1 MRRRS
6 VTRHGTITKRRFS
19 LADCF
24 PNKSSFFVGLVQFLC
39 YVALCE
45 VCLFGALFSFS
56 LWSTLLFPTD
66 DCSTTINRDIQ
77 LQNPYNYHLL
87 LFYSVMAQK
96 ATENKRIAAIK
107 RFFKSLPYA
116 LISSLLLA
124 IVAATLGI
132 YRTYNDAGDE

>member
-1 MRRRS
+1 M
-6 VTRHGTITKRRFS
+6 
-19 LADCF
+19 
-24 PNKSSFFVGLVQFLC
+24 GLVQFIC

-45 VCLFGALFSFS
+45 VCLFGVLFSFS
-56 LWSTLLFPTD
+56 LRSTLLFPTD

-96 ATENKRIAAIK
+96 ATENKIIAAIK

>member
-1 MRRRS
+1 
-6 VTRHGTITKRRFS
+6 
-19 LADCF
+19 
-24 PNKSSFFVGLVQFLC
+24 
-39 YVALCE
+39 
-45 VCLFGALFSFS
+45 
-56 LWSTLLFPTD
+56 
-66 DCSTTINRDIQ
+66 
-77 LQNPYNYHLL
+77 
-87 LFYSVMAQK
+87 MAQK

>member
-1 MRRRS
+1 M
-6 VTRHGTITKRRFS
+6 
-19 LADCF
+19 
-24 PNKSSFFVGLVQFLC
+24 GLVQFLC